1 MNTLQFG
8 GKWRKINLEACKR
21 LCLIVLKITKPKLAV
36 NEKYGDVLA
45 CDDEINELVVRGM
58 LGSVQAFAWCNGLK
72 KVELIVHRKLMQM
85 VTNIKLVAM
94 VVESSWGMQAMV
106 HGAQQKHEP
115 WTEREYWRTCKN
127 VGQSWSFHLFF
138 FQPNSVKGDSGARN
152 TVTWYG
158 RCLFIKGK
166 SRT

>member
-45 CDDEINELVVRGM
+45 CDDELNELVVRGM

-127 VGQSWSFHLFF
+127 VRQSWSFHLFF

-152 TVTWYG
+152 RVTWYG